1 MKLRTINQ
9 SVEFLREQDPGCA
22 LTPTAIRR
30 KIVAGEL
37 PCIMAGN
44 KYLVDVD
51 TLEQHLFAPTS
62 ILLLGGWDMG
72 PFSCHA
78 EPARGGD
85 RGEPLH
91 HIGQRRLEG
100 FPVQPG

>member
-1 MKLRTINQ
+1 MKLRTIKQ

-44 KYLVDVD
+44 KYLLDLD
-51 TLEQHLFAPTS
+51 KLEQYLFAPTNPQ
-62 ILLLGGWDMG
+62 GKV
-72 PFSCHA
+72 
-78 EPARGGD
+78 R
-85 RGEPLH
+85 
-91 HIGQRRLEG
+91 
-100 FPVQPG
+100 PVNVRACR